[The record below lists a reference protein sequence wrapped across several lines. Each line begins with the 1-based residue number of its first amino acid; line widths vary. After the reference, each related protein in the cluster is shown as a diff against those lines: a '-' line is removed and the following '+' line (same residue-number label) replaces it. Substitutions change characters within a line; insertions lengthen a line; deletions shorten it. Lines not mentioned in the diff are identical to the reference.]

1 MSVDRILYDAMG
13 VKVNAS
19 SYEIR
24 QAYVVKSAKAELGS
38 REFDLIKAAY
48 RVLMNPN
55 LRRIYDESGLVGL
68 NNLFPKP
75 EPKPKTVRLEEA
87 EPSSDGMKVFSFCV
101 SLEDAFSGGDFQ
113 VEFPWSVLCS
123 TCKGTGTRSGKR
135 HPMCTLC
142 RGSGTMVKSVGI
154 PGIPPTKQIC
164 EACLGR
170 GEMEVESDLCL
181 ACYGRKQET
190 QIMKSKITLPP
201 GSQHGDT
208 LKLDGFPDVSILLTV
223 RMPDNV
229 SISDTDLIFRKA
241 ITLTQSLV
249 GFEFPVRTITGETL
263 IIQSPDCPVPH
274 GTEFSIP
281 GHGYCAK
288 GSTDNRGDL
297 VIVFSVVLPDQ
308 KEIRNPLLDMLRD
321 QLPPTSTMPEPRSLQ
336 DRFVECRMR
345 DITREEAEALFH

>member
-1 MSVDRILYDAMG
+1 
-13 VKVNAS
+13 
-19 SYEIR
+19 
-24 QAYVVKSAKAELGS
+24 
-38 REFDLIKAAY
+38 
-48 RVLMNPN
+48 
-55 LRRIYDESGLVGL
+55 
-68 NNLFPKP
+68 
-75 EPKPKTVRLEEA
+75 
-87 EPSSDGMKVFSFCV
+87 
-101 SLEDAFSGGDFQ
+101 
-113 VEFPWSVLCS
+113 
-123 TCKGTGTRSGKR
+123 
-135 HPMCTLC
+135 MCTLC

-154 PGIPPTKQIC
+154 PGLPPTKQIC

-229 SISDTDLIFRKA
+229 SISDTDLIFRKT

-281 GHGYCAK
+281 GRGYCAK
-288 GSTDNRGDL
+288 GSPDNRGDL
-297 VIVFSVVLPDQ
+297 IIVFSVVLPDQ

-321 QLPPTSTMPEPRSLQ
+321 QLPPTSTIPEPRSLQ

-345 DITREEAEALFH
+345 DITREEADALFH